1 MKKFMLLLAGLLLAL
16 SLLLVGCMEDPDAPE
31 DVTSFSSETSA
42 VGTSAADTSAESDD
56 PATEEAAPLP
66 DETALPEESETETET
81 VQTELVINAEEE
93 GRILVAYY
101 KSTDPNKP
109 ASDSIYHSAQNFSK
123 LLLAKTGLTAKV
135 TRVRNTST
143 NSAVT
148 FLIGD
153 TPYKETEQVKAS
165 LPENSYTMQLVGRK
179 IVIIGSNEA
188 LTVKALKEFCSRVL
202 DHPERTAEGSVTVL
216 PEDAFTVTLEQPYT
230 ISDMVADGL
239 TVTAD
244 YAEILRA
251 PGQGQ
256 YSISQGAAS
265 DGTYVYI
272 ALRNSDD
279 SGAVIVKYRLDDGS
293 FVAKSPV
300 LKLGHANDMT
310 YNTAKNIL
318 VVAHGQTEGKILT
331 LINPE
336 TLEFIED
343 VSIEKGSGA
352 ITYNPATNSYA
363 ISQGGKSLH
372 MLDKDLGYVTSYER
386 TKLDG
391 YTAQGMG
398 SDESY
403 IYFPMSG
410 SGQNILDT
418 FDWEGNRIT
427 KIILPTP
434 YESESLFYVNGR
446 HFVSFNHG
454 GGTVYEIFF
463 RCILPEV

>member
-1 MKKFMLLLAGLLLAL
+1 MKRILLLSAAAVLLLTMLLVACTAQEKPP
-16 SLLLVGCMEDPDAPE
+16 V
-31 DVTSFSSETSA
+31 
-42 VGTSAADTSAESDD
+42 ESDTTSL
-56 PATEEAAPLP
+56 ATEAATTAEPEVPTNRPITEAP
-66 DETALPEESETETET
+66 TAAVTEPEPEPEPEP
-81 VQTELVINAEEE
+81 TELSIDAENP

-101 KSTDPNKP
+101 KENAP
-109 ASDSIYHSAQNFSK
+109 ASDSIYHSADNFCK
-123 LLLAKTGLTAKV
+123 IIKDQTGLSVKL
-135 TRVRNTST
+135 TRVRQTSD
-143 NSAVT
+143 NQSVT

-153 TPYKETEQVKAS
+153 TPYEETERVRAS
-165 LPENSYTMQLVGRK
+165 LPENSYAVQIIGRK
-179 IVIIGSNEA
+179 IVIIGSNEI
-188 LTVKALKEFCSRVL
+188 LTVKALKDFCDRVL
-202 DHPERTAEGSVTVL
+202 SHAAEGSLTVR
-216 PEDAFTVTLEQPYT
+216 PEDCFTITLDQPYT
-230 ISDMVADGL
+230 IADMVADGL

-244 YAEILRA
+244 YAEILHA
-251 PGQGQ
+251 PTQGQ

-279 SGAVIVKYRLDDGS
+279 TGAVIVKYRLDDGS

-300 LKLGHANDMT
+300 LQLGHANDMT

-318 VVAHGQTEGKILT
+318 VVAHGQKQGKILT
-331 LINPE
+331 LVNPE
-336 TLEFIED
+336 TLEFMED
-343 VSIEKGSGA
+343 VNIEKGAGA
-352 ITYNPATNSYA
+352 ITYNPATNAYA

-398 SDESY
+398 SDEGY

-427 KIILPTP
+427 QIILPTP
-434 YESESLFYVNGR
+434 HESESLFYVNGR
-446 HFVSFNHG
+446 HFVSFNHN

-463 RCILPEV
+463 RAILPHTQP

>member
-1 MKKFMLLLAGLLLAL
+1 MKKILILFVGAVLLAMTLLLAACNPASETPESDMT
-16 SLLLVGCMEDPDAPE
+16 SLVADSSTVQAPE
-31 DVTSFSSETSA
+31 TEKTTDVA
-42 VGTSAADTSAESDD
+42 
-56 PATEEAAPLP
+56 
-66 DETALPEESETETET
+66 TETEIET
-81 VQTELVINAEEE
+81 DAFMEVTTEVETLPIPTEQVINAEES

-101 KSTDPNKP
+101 KQNP
-109 ASDSIYHSAQNFSK
+109 ASDSIYNSAENFRK
-123 LLLAKTGLTAKV
+123 IIRDKTGLAVKV
-135 TRVRNTST
+135 TRVRQTSD
-143 NSAVT
+143 NDAVT

-153 TPYKETEQVKAS
+153 TPYGETASVKAS
-165 LPENSYTMQLVGRK
+165 LPENSYAVQIIGRK
-179 IVIIGSNEA
+179 IVIIGSNDV
-188 LTVKALKEFCSRVL
+188 LTVKALKEFCDKVL
-202 DHPERTAEGSVTVL
+202 NNPELATDGSLTVR
-216 PEDAFTVTLEQPYT
+216 PEDCFTVTLDRPYT

-244 YAEILRA
+244 YAEILHA
-251 PGQGQ
+251 NKEGQ

-265 DGTYVYI
+265 DGTYAYI

-279 SGAVIVKYRLDDGS
+279 TGAVIVKYRLDDGS

-331 LINPE
+331 LVNPE

-343 VSIEKGSGA
+343 VNIEKGAGA
-352 ITYNPATNSYA
+352 ITYNPATNAYA

-372 MLDKDLGYVTSYER
+372 MLDKDLVYVTSYER

-427 KIILPTP
+427 QIILPTP
-434 YESESLFYVNGR
+434 HESESLFYVNGR
-446 HFVSFNHG
+446 HFVSFNHN

-463 RCILPEV
+463 RCILPTE